1 VIVITGAAGFIA
13 SNLAEGLALSG
24 FHDLILVDDFS
35 VKEKEENWKNLKFKE
50 LLAREELFSWIDVNH
65 QKVQYIFHLG
75 ARTNTL
81 EQDENVLNQLNFFY
95 SQQVWNK
102 CVKYGIPL
110 CYASSAATYGDG
122 SLGFDDNLENI
133 QLLKPLN
140 PYGWSKHLFD
150 LWALEQKRK
159 PVQWVGLKFF
169 NVYGNREKHKGRMAS
184 VVYHAYLQIRNSKE
198 LNLFKSYRPEI
209 SDGEQ
214 KRDFVYVKDLVFM
227 MINIMNDRKIS
238 GIFNAGSGQARSFNE
253 LSTVIFKSLGV
264 SEKVNYIEMPKELQ
278 NQYQYFTEANMI
290 SFFKKKSLIFTP
302 IELGVK
308 EYIEVLQKEN
318 ASSLD

>member
-13 SNLAEGLALSG
+13 SNLAEGLSLSG

-50 LLAREELFSWIDVNH
+50 LVAREDLFSWIDDNH
-65 QKVQYIFHLG
+65 RKIQYIFHLG

-81 EQDENVLNQLNFFY
+81 EQDENLLNQLNFFY

-133 QLLKPLN
+133 HRLKPLN

-150 LWALEQKRK
+150 LWVLEQKRK

-184 VVYHAYLQIRNSKE
+184 VVYHAYQQIRNSKE
-198 LNLFKSYRPEI
+198 LKLFKSYRPEI
-209 SDGEQ
+209 PNGEQ
-214 KRDFVYVKDLVFM
+214 KRDFVFVKDLVFM

-264 SEKVNYIEMPKELQ
+264 SEKVNYIEMPNELQ

-290 SFFKKKSLIFTP
+290 SFFKKKLLIFTP

-308 EYIEVLQKEN
+308 EYIDVLQKEN
-318 ASSLD
+318 AESLD